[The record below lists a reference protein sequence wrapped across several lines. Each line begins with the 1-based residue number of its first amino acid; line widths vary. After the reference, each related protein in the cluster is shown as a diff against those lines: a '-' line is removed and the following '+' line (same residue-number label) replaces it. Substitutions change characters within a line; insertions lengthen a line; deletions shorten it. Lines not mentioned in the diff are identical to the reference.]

1 MGDFGPD
8 WYINTVELVTSLT
21 QVGKYLS
28 GLEWSLSICN
38 ILRTISTKL
47 IWVLEEGPK
56 GTCRKPLRT
65 KTFLY
70 LQSEDRIERYSS
82 FLYNYELEYG
92 P

>member
-47 IWVLEEGPK
+47 IWVLEERP
-56 GTCRKPLRT
+56 R
-65 KTFLY
+65 Y
-70 LQSEDRIERYSS
+70 LQKAVKNQNLSIPSVGRRNRALHFVSIQ
-82 FLYNYELEYG
+82 L
-92 P
+92 

>member
-47 IWVLEEGPK
+47 IWVLEEGP
-56 GTCRKPLRT
+56 T
-65 KTFLY
+65 Y
-70 LQSEDRIERYSS
+70 LQKAVKNQNLSIPSVGRRNRALQFVSIQ
-82 FLYNYELEYG
+82 L
-92 P
+92 

>member
-38 ILRTISTKL
+38 VLRTISTKL
-47 IWVLEEGPK
+47 IWVLEEGP
-56 GTCRKPLRT
+56 R
-65 KTFLY
+65 Y
-70 LQSEDRIERYSS
+70 LQKPVKNQNLSIPSVGRQNRALQFVSIQ
-82 FLYNYELEYG
+82 L
-92 P
+92 

>member
-38 ILRTISTKL
+38 ILRTVSTKL
-47 IWVLEEGPK
+47 IWVLEEGP
-56 GTCRKPLRT
+56 R
-65 KTFLY
+65 Y
-70 LQSEDRIERYSS
+70 LQKAVKNQNLSIPSVGRWNRALQFVSIQ
-82 FLYNYELEYG
+82 L
-92 P
+92 